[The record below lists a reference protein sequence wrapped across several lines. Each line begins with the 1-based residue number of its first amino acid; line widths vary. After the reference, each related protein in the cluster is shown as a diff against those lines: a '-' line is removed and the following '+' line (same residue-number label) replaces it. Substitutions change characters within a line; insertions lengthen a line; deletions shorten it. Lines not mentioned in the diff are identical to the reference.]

1 MGTLMA
7 ERFVLRHG
15 DREYRVEV
23 HDDQISV
30 DGKTVE
36 RPRHVW
42 SISDGDLRWVFLNG
56 EVYEFEVQRAGR
68 RRSTALLG
76 SLTSPMPATVRKI
89 VVGPGGA
96 VKKGDTLLVL
106 EAMKMELPVRA
117 PADGVV
123 KAVCCREGDLVQP
136 GVPLVEIE

>member
-1 MGTLMA
+1 MA
-7 ERFVLRHG
+7 ERLTLRHG

-23 HDDQISV
+23 HDEQV
-30 DGKTVE
+30 VVEGHPVE
-36 RPRHVW
+36 RPRRAW
-42 SISDGDLRWVFLNG
+42 SVSDGDVRWVFLHG
-56 EVYEFEVQRAGR
+56 DVYEFEVQRAGR
-68 RRSTALLG
+68 RRSAAQHG
-76 SLTSPMPATVRKI
+76 SLTSPMPATVRK
-89 VVGPGGA
+89 VAVEPGSV

-123 KAVCCREGDLVQP
+123 KKVSCREGDLVQP